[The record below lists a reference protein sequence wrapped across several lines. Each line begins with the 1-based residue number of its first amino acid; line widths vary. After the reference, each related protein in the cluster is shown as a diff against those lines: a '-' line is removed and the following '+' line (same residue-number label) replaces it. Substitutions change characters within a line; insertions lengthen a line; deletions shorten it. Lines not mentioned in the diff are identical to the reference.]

1 MNYTPFTFIHLQI
14 GDMVMHFPYDREIAG
29 FRTDTI
35 GSTDVFIVDY
45 TNGETE
51 VYRRDHPFFVQTVH
65 VRRYENSKADYRSII
80 NTKHRTGMKKLYND
94 E

>member
-35 GSTDVFIVDY
+35 AGVDLFIVNY

-51 VYRRDHPFFVQTVH
+51 AYLRDHVFFVQTTH
-65 VRRYENSKADYRSII
+65 IRRYEDSTADTRNII
-80 NTKHRTGMKKLYND
+80 NVKYRAARKEMYKK
-94 E
+94 